1 MLIVLFVQE
10 CCNAVQIFAFENPT
24 KQNVHY
30 NEIRNKCVLSVN
42 NSLLITTKL
51 LLMVLLLFI
60 LQLDKSS
67 RYKPSNMDSD
77 DELEIDIE
85 DGKLAIM

>member
-1 MLIVLFVQE
+1 M
-10 CCNAVQIFAFENPT
+10 AFL
-24 KQNVHY
+24 
-30 NEIRNKCVLSVN
+30 LS
-42 NSLLITTKL
+42 
-51 LLMVLLLFI
+51 I

-85 DGKLAIM
+85 DGKSDIM

>member
-1 MLIVLFVQE
+1 M
-10 CCNAVQIFAFENPT
+10 AF
-24 KQNVHY
+24 
-30 NEIRNKCVLSVN
+30 
-42 NSLLITTKL
+42 
-51 LLMVLLLFI
+51 LLFI

-85 DGKLAIM
+85 DGKLPIMLKKTSNILSNNIFNTSAMMLF

>member
-1 MLIVLFVQE
+1 M
-10 CCNAVQIFAFENPT
+10 AF
-24 KQNVHY
+24 
-30 NEIRNKCVLSVN
+30 
-42 NSLLITTKL
+42 
-51 LLMVLLLFI
+51 LLFI

-85 DGKLAIM
+85 DGKSDIM